1 MRIKDKDELKQTL
14 NKKFNSIYQF
24 LKLKYPDKEKRYS
37 PIYKDYLTL
46 LKDEKFREKYF
57 YLYPDYLIRYEKP
70 IFPLQYWD
78 DGYFIPLEGDDDTE
92 YETIEYF

>member
-1 MRIKDKDELKQTL
+1 MKTLSEEFEKIKLHD
-14 NKKFNSIYQF
+14 F
-24 LKLKYPDKEKRYS
+24 KLYFEEYPDKEKRYS

-46 LKDEKFREKYF
+46 LKDEKFREKYY

-70 IFPLQYWD
+70 IFPHQYWE
-78 DGYFIPLEGDDDTE
+78 DGYFIPIEGDDDTE